1 MTKRPRGITL
11 LIVYFSFLVL
21 MSGFLVLA
29 VERAGDLVG
38 ERYGDKFKIFGL
50 FDWDKN
56 LALILSGFRGMVLLG
71 LVIIFLK
78 PFPLGRFVIIGHEG
92 FYSIWTVV
100 SFFFPKSFFPEEYPS
115 YQLYTSGWVEIGAIV
130 ISALIISYLLRPKIK
145 GYFSSKKIEK
155 PI

>member
-1 MTKRPRGITL
+1 
-11 LIVYFSFLVL
+11 

-71 LVIIFLK
+71 LVIITQKF
-78 PFPLGRFVIIGHEG
+78 
-92 FYSIWTVV
+92 
-100 SFFFPKSFFPEEYPS
+100 
-115 YQLYTSGWVEIGAIV
+115 
-130 ISALIISYLLRPKIK
+130 
-145 GYFSSKKIEK
+145 
-155 PI
+155 